1 MEFRPMIDR
10 LLFLGAL
17 LGTSF
22 ATVSHAQ
29 TFDRIGRSE
38 VLPAEPERDWV
49 FIGTSLVDVVDDRF
63 LGVVGVAGGG
73 GPIGYP
79 LAFSADRRSIFTIE
93 SFYSRGNRGE
103 RTDTVT
109 IFDSATLGVAGE
121 VVIPS
126 KSALMLARDGAIAL
140 SDDNRFL
147 AVFNLTPATSLSIVD
162 VERLVFVAE
171 IATPGCSLAYGAG
184 ERRYVMLCANGALL
198 TVTVDEEGRE
208 VSKVRTEG
216 FFDPRMDPITEAA
229 VRYADEWL
237 FVSFDG
243 MAHPLDVSAEPAFGP
258 TWSLLTDSDRAEDWR
273 IAGVQHLAVH
283 EASGRLYSLVRQSE
297 EPLDDPKGMDG
308 QEVWVYDLERRRRV
322 ARWAALPETEEEQGP
337 GGGGPSAIGA
347 SSGDG
352 AARILVTGHDEP
364 LLVTVGAGG
373 VSVRDGMS
381 GEYIHSGLTNVPAGG
396 RLTAY

>member
-1 MEFRPMIDR
+1 V
-10 LLFLGAL
+10 
-17 LGTSF
+17 T
-22 ATVSHAQ
+22 
-29 TFDRIGRSE
+29 
-38 VLPAEPERDWV
+38 
-49 FIGTSLVDVVDDRF
+49 
-63 LGVVGVAGGG
+63 
-73 GPIGYP
+73 
-79 LAFSADRRSIFTIE
+79 
-93 SFYSRGNRGE
+93 GE
-103 RTDTVT
+103 
-109 IFDSATLGVAGE
+109 II
-121 VVIPS
+121 IPS

-140 SDDNRFL
+140 TDDKRFL
-147 AVFNLTPATSLSIVD
+147 AVFNLTPATSLSIAD
-162 VERLVFVAE
+162 VERRVFVGE

-184 ERRYVMLCANGALL
+184 ERRYVMLCANGGIL
-198 TVTVDEEGRE
+198 TVTVDEEGQE

-216 FFDPRMDPITEAA
+216 FFDPQTDPITEAA

-243 MAHPLDVSAEPAFGP
+243 IAHPLDVSAEPKFGQ

-308 QEVWVYDLERRRRV
+308 QEVWVYDLQTRRRI
-322 ARWAALPETEEEQGP
+322 ARWAAVPETEDEQGP
-337 GGGGPSAIGA
+337 GGGEAAIGA

-352 AARILVTGHDEP
+352 AARILVTEHDEP
-364 LLVTVGAGG
+364 LLVTVGADG

-381 GEYIHSGLTNVPAGG
+381 GEYIHPSLTNAPAAG